1 MVVIAIALQERLLEA
16 ARRGLGAEGEAMLR
30 ATAQD
35 GLATPFE
42 QLTYAQLPSLF
53 AAIERLPP
61 RALGRKAATSLA
73 GALSDIAATADTS
86 LHTCLVETLT
96 AYLGPSA
103 AALLTRLY
111 GSLDLAPTTVTRAH
125 LPELAA
131 AATEVSAFLGPD
143 LAGSIAA
150 AIEKSRTARL
160 PDLVARVVQV
170 AAEHIGPEG
179 EGIVRR
185 LCHERL
191 EVDLDDLDLG
201 GVVLLARVMAR
212 EGAEPIGGARIA
224 AFLAAAREIVVS
236 PAGPLRA
243 KIVEQVNRRLGPVG
257 PMFLGEMCARHGMPF
272 DAVSYEHVA
281 WLAETLRDEAAPLL
295 GARGAEDL
303 AWAVNGLLA
312 NAR

>member
-170 AAEHIGPEG
+170 AAEHIGP
-179 EGIVRR
+179 
-185 LCHERL
+185 
-191 EVDLDDLDLG
+191 
-201 GVVLLARVMAR
+201 
-212 EGAEPIGGARIA
+212 
-224 AFLAAAREIVVS
+224 
-236 PAGPLRA
+236 
-243 KIVEQVNRRLGPVG
+243 
-257 PMFLGEMCARHGMPF
+257 
-272 DAVSYEHVA
+272 
-281 WLAETLRDEAAPLL
+281 
-295 GARGAEDL
+295 
-303 AWAVNGLLA
+303 
-312 NAR
+312 